1 MGVRLVQWADEQKF
15 EQKSSVR
22 ICEVKN
28 LLDKRLPTIILS
40 YVPLLAARVFELNPV
55 KRKLKVC
62 FFLKKESFFIS
73 RLLLDWKKVG
83 LLTSQ
88 IATLLYQVG
97 FAKVKI

>member
-1 MGVRLVQWADEQKF
+1 MGVKLVQWADEQKF

-40 YVPLLAARVFELNPV
+40 YVPLLAVRASAMHPDERVL
-55 KRKLKVC
+55 RSMQ
-62 FFLKKESFFIS
+62 KESFFTPRPIS
-73 RLLLDWKKVG
+73 GWKKVG

-88 IATLLYQVG
+88 IATFLYQVG